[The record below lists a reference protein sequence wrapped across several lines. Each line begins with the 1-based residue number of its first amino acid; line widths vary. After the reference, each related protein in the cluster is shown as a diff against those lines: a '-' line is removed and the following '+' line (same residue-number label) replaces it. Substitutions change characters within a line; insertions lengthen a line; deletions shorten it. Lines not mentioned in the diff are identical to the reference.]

1 MDCNALFKWKMC
13 NSDIIFTYIG
23 FFPAWYAHS
32 RHVVVVNET
41 IPPRLRRHAGLSGSE
56 VSAVKSDRCSPRRVV
71 TKFERFI
78 PRCQLLYRH
87 WQLAE
92 QVLEGVTKV
101 CWSEWCIWL
110 VTQRWHKQKHQSH
123 DDLVWLSRVKGYH
136 LRFDPESLLNPVP
149 HTCKICFNR
158 RTADTD
164 SVSISKKNVIT
175 TRSGRQVNPPKK
187 LCLWLFMSLL
197 FINSLLF
204 NYLLCAFII
213 YPFIHPLFISCISAV
228 HVILWYCCIY
238 KCILYYKCVC
248 ACACVGV
255 CRSEF

>member
-1 MDCNALFKWKMC
+1 MLWLSMKLFHRACADTPVFPGQRSALSRVTGARPGELWQSLSVSYRGVNFCIDIDSWQNKYLREWPRYADL
-13 NSDIIFTYIG
+13 NGASDL
-23 FFPAWYAHS
+23 
-32 RHVVVVNET
+32 
-41 IPPRLRRHAGLSGSE
+41 LRNVGTN
-56 VSAVKSDRCSPRRVV
+56 K
-71 TKFERFI
+71 
-78 PRCQLLYRH
+78 
-87 WQLAE
+87 
-92 QVLEGVTKV
+92 
-101 CWSEWCIWL
+101 
-110 VTQRWHKQKHQSH
+110 KHQSH